1 MNILEQML
9 ENCKSGSDKTQGKLG
24 RFKFHLLM
32 WLDKNNFSS
41 ASKQI
46 DDYKNDLKKE
56 YKGRMQIL
64 NEIEQQIEK
73 KGK

>member
-46 DDYKNDLKKE
+46 DDYKNIIT
-56 YKGRMQIL
+56 Y
-64 NEIEQQIEK
+64 
-73 KGK
+73 

>member
-46 DDYKNDLKKE
+46 DDYKNDLTKE
-56 YKGRMQIL
+56 YEGRMQIL

-73 KGK
+73 TGK

>member
-9 ENCKSGSDKTQGKLG
+9 KNCKSGSDKTQGKLG

-46 DDYKNDLKKE
+46 DDQKNDLKKE

-64 NEIEQQIEK
+64 NEIKQQIEK

>member
-1 MNILEQML
+1 MNILNEML
-9 ENCKSGSDKTQGKLG
+9 ENCKSGKDKTQGALG
-24 RFKFHLLM
+24 RFKFHILM
-32 WLDKNNFSS
+32 WLDKNNFSL

-64 NEIEQQIEK
+64 NEIGQQIEK
-73 KGK
+73 KG

>member
-9 ENCKSGSDKTQGKLG
+9 EACKSGKDKTKGALG
-24 RFKFHLLM
+24 RFKFHTLM
-32 WLDKNNFSS
+32 WLNKNNFSL

-46 DDYKNDLKKE
+46 DDYKKELTKE
-56 YKGRMQIL
+56 YEGRMQIL

>member
-9 ENCKSGSDKTQGKLG
+9 ENCKSGKDKTQGALG

-32 WLDKNNFSS
+32 WLDKNNFSL

-46 DDYKNDLKKE
+46 DDYKKE
-56 YKGRMQIL
+56 QLPAERAK
-64 NEIEQQIEK
+64 QIEK
-73 KGK
+73 YGCIIPKGLMKG

>member
-64 NEIEQQIEK
+64 NEIKQQIEK
-73 KGK
+73 KG

>member
-64 NEIEQQIEK
+64 NEIKQQIEK